1 MIKGKIA
8 KYILFVYNSYIDTDF
23 DVLTKFGKLIIYPS
37 HYIRMIMVILYS
49 IVCFPLVLLHM
60 YYVENLQ
67 YKVEVVFE
75 LLKEI
80 MN

>member
-8 KYILFVYNSYIDTDF
+8 RYILFVYNNYIDTDF
-23 DVLTKFGKLIIYPS
+23 DVLTKFGKLIIYPA
-37 HYIRMIMVILYS
+37 HYIRMFMVILYS